1 MEIKKVLCAIE
12 LPESWDRL
20 AIEYFQT
27 IEFLDHTE
35 RYNSCNQRYYML
47 FEEGI
52 LKTGLIMYSIR
63 LDLLTYLSIPSP
75 FRMNIVGIP
84 CSVSSGGIIGSVAHL
99 TALMEHIKL
108 NEKGF
113 LLVLNLDS
121 KPSIDGFVCGRTLPT
136 VVMANRFESWE
147 SYMKSLR
154 ADYRRRIK
162 GLSRPFSGIKMNHGG
177 CSSFDEQMYD
187 QYLDV
192 LKRSK
197 GKLETLSLEFFQ
209 NLPSGFY
216 LTTYFDQ
223 EKLIGW
229 FISTVSREKHYFFLG
244 GIDYNLNRQHNTYFN
259 ILFEILRESI
269 EKKSSLI
276 DLGQTAEIPKIRM
289 GGTIIE
295 KSMLGYHSNW
305 IFRKLLVAGKS
316 LLEYPTLFE
325 KPRVFKEQL

>member
-1 MEIKKVLCAIE
+1 LEIKKGLSAID

-35 RYNSCNQRYYML
+35 KYNPCNQRYYML
-47 FEEGI
+47 YKEGI
-52 LKTGLIMYSIR
+52 LKAGLIMYSIR

-84 CSVSSGGIIGSVAHL
+84 CSVSSGGIIGSIEHL
-99 TALMEHIKL
+99 TALIEHIKV

-113 LLVLNLDS
+113 LLVLNMNS

-136 VVMANRFESWE
+136 VILELKFESWE

-162 GLSRPFSGIKMNHGG
+162 NLSRPFSGIKVNHGG
-177 CSSFDEQMYD
+177 CSNFSEQMYG
-187 QYLDV
+187 QYLGV

-197 GKLETLSLEFFQ
+197 GKLETLSLEFFK
-209 NLPSGFY
+209 NLPSSFY

-244 GIDYNLNRQHNTYFN
+244 GIDYNLNKQHNTYLN
-259 ILFEILRESI
+259 ILFEVLREGI
-269 EKKSSLI
+269 EKKSSVI

-289 GGTIIE
+289 GGTITE

-305 IFRKLLVAGKS
+305 IFRKLLIAGKS
-316 LLEYPTLFE
+316 LLEYSSIFE
-325 KPRVFKEQL
+325 KPRVFKE